1 MPVINIIG
9 GNTNRKNKLM
19 AGLSRAALNC
29 RALIIDSGI
38 QTGIEKFCLRKN
50 LNLIGIAPENQIEH
64 PKNNNE
70 FSNKI
75 LTNGHTHFILLG
87 KDEVVLWCYDGVTM
101 WQEKVKREMV
111 GSHSGFSF
119 RVAKGVTYRTGGF
132 KGHPVEHSYMDN
144 AGTGSLYITNKH
156 IIFHSSMRSVK
167 IPYKKI
173 IGLNPYQDGMGVQQD
188 GANAKRLV
196 FQGFDC
202 SFVMNVM
209 SFISV

>member
-1 MPVINIIG
+1 MPVICIIG

-50 LNLIGIAPENQIEH
+50 LNLIGIAPENQIEY

-87 KDEVVLWCYDGVTM
+87 KDDKKLIWGDEIKFKINFIERIIKGKKGAFDYQCKVVGIVLGNVPNCLDECLKFVEKNWPLVLIEDSDLS
-101 WQEKVKREMV
+101 QEIKELRDDYENN
-111 GSHSGFSF
+111 
-119 RVAKGVTYRTGGF
+119 KGKFGE
-132 KGHPVEHSYMDN
+132 KMDLIAN
-144 AGTGSLYITNKH
+144 
-156 IIFHSSMRSVK
+156 
-167 IPYKKI
+167 YKKLI
-173 IGLNPYQDGMGVQQD
+173 EIDDDSENLASSVHIC
-188 GANAKRLV
+188 LTL
-196 FQGFDC
+196 
-202 SFVMNVM
+202 SF
-209 SFISV
+209 